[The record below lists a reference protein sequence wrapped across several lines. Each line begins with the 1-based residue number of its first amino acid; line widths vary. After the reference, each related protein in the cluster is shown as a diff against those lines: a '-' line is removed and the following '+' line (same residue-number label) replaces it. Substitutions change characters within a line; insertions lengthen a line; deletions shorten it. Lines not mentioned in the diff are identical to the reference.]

1 MSSYNRNIYIVE
13 KQYVVDM
20 TSKILP
26 WVFMIG
32 TGLEALVNIGCKG
45 PTPVTPDSPPYF
57 VSETPIEEVTNTNIG
72 NSHTVKGTAE
82 DPDGDDIDY
91 KTLKDGVKVNDSNE
105 YIFTIDKKGMTKI
118 QIVAYNALSDTLTK
132 YFSAEN
138 KAPIATSPSISMP
151 EEGTRTLTNLDSDP
165 DGDSLTRSITAT
177 SNVNANF
184 NNNGEL
190 EITGLD
196 DYFGPASVSYS
207 SSDGEETSNG
217 TVSINFTNTQDDPI
231 ANAGAD
237 LSKTID
243 EEIGLDG
250 SQSNH
255 PDNPLSTITDYEW
268 TQISG
273 PDVNIQNNNLANA
286 NFTAETEGEYE
297 FQLKVKDSEG
307 YEQTDSVKIS
317 IDSYKVIV
325 NATNVLTDAGISGLE
340 VMLAGRT
347 AFTNSEGKAE
357 LEYPTNVSTSGNLQ
371 IQDENIVGSIGDFFN
386 YSDTEST
393 NITGDA
399 EINVEMIPN
408 VEFDSQFYT
417 DIFDMITQMN
427 TNIIIN
433 QPCDYKQNYPILIN
447 TKESEMPMEHYKQA
461 VSEAI
466 QKINETLGWEVFK
479 TTTSDDAKY
488 TFDYSLINSRFAPAG
503 YVQINN
509 NWYIGDATVYIK
521 NNITNDDFEW
531 LKRTTT
537 HELFT
542 HGLGWTYHSQDSQD
556 VSYAPA
562 YDSNIT
568 TNEKNAKEV
577 NLKLNAGTDL
587 TKYEID

>member
-1 MSSYNRNIYIVE
+1 
-13 KQYVVDM
+13 
-20 TSKILP
+20 
-26 WVFMIG
+26 MIG
-32 TGLEALVNIGCKG
+32 TGLEALVNFGCKG

-82 DPDGDDIDY
+82 DPDGDNIDY
-91 KTLKDGVKVNDSNE
+91 ETLKDGVKVNDSNE

-138 KAPIATSPSISMP
+138 QAPIATSPSISMP

-196 DYFGPASVSYS
+196 DYFGPASVNYS

-217 TVSINFTNTQDDPI
+217 TVSINFTNTQDDPN

-317 IDSYKVIV
+317 IDSYKVII

-340 VMLAGRT
+340 VMLAGKTVVTDANGR
-347 AFTNSEGKAE
+347 AE
-357 LEYPTNVSTSGNLQ
+357 LEYPTNVSTSGNLK
-371 IQDENIVGSIGDFFN
+371 IQDENIPNDIGDFFN

-408 VEFDSQFYT
+408 VEWDNSFY
-417 DIFDMITQMN
+417 DNVIDFLMNMNPSGDGFITY
-427 TNIIIN
+427 T
-433 QPCDYKQNYPILIN
+433 PGEYSEDYPILVN
-447 TKESEMPMEHYKQA
+447 TSESEMPAEHYKRA
-461 VSEAI
+461 ADETI
-466 QKINETLGWEVFK
+466 EKINQKVGWEVFK
-479 TTTSDDAKY
+479 KTTGDDARY
-488 TFDYSLINSRFAPAG
+488 IFDYSRTSMGLFTSEYI
-503 YVQINN
+503 QIDGIT
-509 NWYIGDATVYIK
+509 YIGDAIVYI
-521 NNITNDDFEW
+521 TNAAPASSFEQ
-531 LKRTTT
+531 LKGVMV

-542 HGLGWTYHSQDSQD
+542 HGLGWSYHSLDSQD
-556 VSYAPA
+556 ISSIPVF
-562 YDSNIT
+562 DSDIT
-568 TNEKNAKEV
+568 KNEENAKEV
-577 NLKLNAGTDL
+577 YLKLQGGTNL
-587 TKYEID
+587 ENYQPE

>member
-1 MSSYNRNIYIVE
+1 MKRNLLFSII
-13 KQYVVDM
+13 
-20 TSKILP
+20 IL
-26 WVFMIG
+26 
-32 TGLEALVNIGCKG
+32 LSGCKG

-57 VSETPIEEVTNTNIG
+57 VSGTPIEEVTNTNIG
-72 NSHTVKGTAE
+72 NSHTAKGTAE
-82 DPDGDDIDY
+82 DSDGDDIDY
-91 KTLKDGVKVNDSNE
+91 ETLKDGVKVNDNNE
-105 YIFTIDKKGMTKI
+105 YTFTIDKKGMTKI

-138 KAPIATSPSISMP
+138 QAPIATSPSISMP

-196 DYFGPASVSYS
+196 DYFGPASVNYS

-255 PDNPLSTITDYEW
+255 PDNPLSTITNYEW

-297 FQLKVKDSEG
+297 FQLKVTDDKG

-317 IDSYKVIV
+317 IDSYKLIV

-340 VMLAGRT
+340 VMLAGKTVVTDANGR
-347 AFTNSEGKAE
+347 AE
-357 LEYPTNVSTSGNLQ
+357 LEYPTNVSTSGNLK
-371 IQDENIVGSIGDFFN
+371 IQDENIEGSIGDFFN
-386 YSDTEST
+386 YNDTEST
-393 NITGDA
+393 NITGDL
-399 EINVEMIPN
+399 EFNIEMIPN
-408 VEFDSQFYT
+408 VEWDDSFYASVIEFLKEMRGT
-417 DIFDMITQMN
+417 N
-427 TNIIIN
+427 TTLTPGEHP
-433 QPCDYKQNYPILIN
+433 QDYPILVNANTSLMPAPHYQTAVENAIEHIN
-447 TKESEMPMEHYKQA
+447 DTM
-461 VSEAI
+461 
-466 QKINETLGWEVFK
+466 GWEVFK
-479 TTTSDDAKY
+479 LTTGDDAKY
-488 TFDYSLINSRFAPAG
+488 TLDYSRTNSFFLPELI
-503 YVQINN
+503 QINGIT
-509 NWYIGDATVYIK
+509 YIGDATVYIW
-521 NNITNDDFEW
+521 NYAQENELAA
-531 LKRTTT
+531 LKEIII

-542 HGLGWTYHSQDSQD
+542 HGLGWVYHSKDSQD
-556 VSYAPA
+556 ISSDLTSQV
-562 YDSNIT
+562 DT
-568 TNEKNAKEV
+568 TISQNEKNSKEIY
-577 NLKLNAGTDL
+577 LKLSGGTNL
-587 TKYEID
+587 SNHKID

>member
-1 MSSYNRNIYIVE
+1 MKRNLLFSII
-13 KQYVVDM
+13 
-20 TSKILP
+20 IL
-26 WVFMIG
+26 
-32 TGLEALVNIGCKG
+32 LSGCKG
-45 PTPVTPDSPPYF
+45 TTPVTPDSPPYF
-57 VSETPIEEVTNTNIG
+57 VSGTPIEEVTNTNIG

-91 KTLKDGVKVNDSNE
+91 KTLKDGVQVNDSNE

-138 KAPIATSPSISMP
+138 QAPIATSPSISMP
-151 EEGTRTLTNLDSDP
+151 EEGTRTLTDLDSDP
-165 DGDSLTRSITAT
+165 DGDSLTGSITAT

-196 DYFGPASVSYS
+196 DYFGPASVNYS

-255 PDNPLSTITDYEW
+255 PDNPLSTITNYEW

-371 IQDENIVGSIGDFFN
+371 IQDENIEGSIGDFFN

-393 NITGDA
+393 SITGDL
-399 EINVEMIPN
+399 EFNIEMIPN
-408 VEFDSQFYT
+408 VEWDDSYYASVIDFMIEMNYT
-417 DIFDMITQMN
+417 GVTKTIT
-427 TNIIIN
+427 
-433 QPCDYKQNYPILIN
+433 PGEYPEDYPITIN
-447 TKESEMPMEHYKQA
+447 IKEDEMPAEYFKQPIKD
-461 VSEAI
+461 AI
-466 QKINETLGWEVFK
+466 QHINDTMGWEVYR
-479 TTTSDDAKY
+479 TTTDEDARY
-488 TFDYSLINSRFAPAG
+488 IFDYSWINSGFTQG
-503 YVQINN
+503 DLKQINGIG
-509 NWYIGDATVYIK
+509 YIDTARVHIE
-521 NNITNDDFEW
+521 NSIPIDFTWMIEP
-531 LKRTTT
+531 TTI

-542 HGLGWTYHSQDSQD
+542 HGLGWAKHSENPKDI
-556 VSYAPA
+556 SYVPINTRETTTI
-562 YDSNIT
+562 SN
-568 TNEKNAKEV
+568 NETNAKKV
-577 NLKLNAGTDL
+577 YLKLTGNTEL
-587 TKYEID
+587 LKYEKD

>member
-1 MSSYNRNIYIVE
+1 MKRNLLFSII
-13 KQYVVDM
+13 
-20 TSKILP
+20 IL
-26 WVFMIG
+26 
-32 TGLEALVNIGCKG
+32 LSGCKG
-45 PTPVTPDSPPYF
+45 PSPVTPDNPPYF

-91 KTLKDGVKVNDSNE
+91 ETLKDGVKVNDTNE
-105 YIFTIDKKGMTKI
+105 YTFTIDKKGMTKI

-138 KAPIATSPSISMP
+138 QAPIATSPSISMP
-151 EEGTRTLTNLDSDP
+151 EEGTKTLTDLDSDP

-196 DYFGPASVSYS
+196 DYFGPASVNYS

-217 TVSINFTNTQDDPI
+217 TVSINFTNTQDDPN

-255 PDNPLSTITDYEW
+255 PDNPLSTITNYEW

-317 IDSYKVIV
+317 IDSYKIIV

-340 VMLAGRT
+340 VMLAGKTVVTDANGR
-347 AFTNSEGKAE
+347 AE
-357 LEYPTNVSTSGNLQ
+357 VEYPTNSGQSGNLK

-393 NITGDA
+393 SITDDT
-399 EINVEMIPN
+399 EINIEMIPN
-408 VEFDSQFYT
+408 VEWDDSYYDNVIDFLKEMY
-417 DIFDMITQMN
+417 FHITL
-427 TNIIIN
+427 I
-433 QPCDYKQNYPILIN
+433 PGEFPEDYPITVNI
-447 TKESEMPMEHYKQA
+447 KEDEMPAAHYLQPIKD
-461 VSEAI
+461 AI
-466 QKINETLGWEVFK
+466 QHINNTMGWEILRE
-479 TTTSDDAKY
+479 TTDNDARY
-488 TFDYSLINSRFAPAG
+488 IFDYSWINSGFNYGP
-503 YVQINN
+503 QINKN
-509 NWYIGDATVYIK
+509 GIWYLCDTARVYIM
-521 NNITNDDFEW
+521 NDINSSEPV
-531 LKRTTT
+531 KETAI

-542 HGLGWTYHSQDSQD
+542 HGLGWTKHSEDKKD
-556 VSYAPA
+556 ISYAPTL
-562 YDSNIT
+562 SNETSGISL
-568 TNEKNAKEV
+568 NEKNAK
-577 NLKLNAGTDL
+577 NIYLKLLGNSDL
-587 TKYEID
+587 LKHKLD